1 MAEERSLK
9 ISDDLCFK
17 NIHSEGSEVTPY
29 LFVSFIFS
37 CQKSGTTLTKSG
49 NRQTGF

>member
-1 MAEERSLK
+1 MKKGRLK

-29 LFVSFIFS
+29 LFESFA
-37 CQKSGTTLTKSG
+37 KSPKFPPRHLGD
-49 NRQTGF
+49 FP